1 MIVVLSPRS
10 STNLGDIARYIARD
24 NPDRA
29 ATFVVEL
36 LAACDEL
43 STFPRAYPA
52 DPRFGTSARRRT
64 MGNYHIIYDVME
76 DRVVVLT
83 IVHAARDPDTML

>member
-10 STNLGDIARYIARD
+10 SRNLIEIGRYIARD
-24 NPDRA
+24 DPDRA
-29 ATFVVEL
+29 ARFVAEL
-36 LAACDEL
+36 LSACDDL

-52 DPRFGTSARRRT
+52 DPRFGPAARRRT
-64 MGNYHIIYDVME
+64 LGNYHIIYDVLD

-83 IVHAARDPDTML
+83 IVHAARDPDAML